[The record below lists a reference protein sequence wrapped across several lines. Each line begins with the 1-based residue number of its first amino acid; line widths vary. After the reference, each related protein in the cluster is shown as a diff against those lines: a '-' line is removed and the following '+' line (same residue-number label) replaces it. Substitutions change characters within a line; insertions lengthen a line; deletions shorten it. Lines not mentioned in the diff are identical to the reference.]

1 MAQISAT
8 LSLSLYEKIKNI
20 ADKDRRTLSSTVEL
34 LLERAV
40 KERNRKSKKQENNEI

>member
-8 LSLSLYEKIKNI
+8 LSPSLYEEVKKI
-20 ADKDRRTLSSTVEL
+20 ADRDRRTLSSTVEL

-40 KERNRKSKKQENNEI
+40 KERNRKSKTNQNN